1 MATLSPTRWSR
12 FKTRRNG
19 SQTRTGTTSTSLT
32 RDSDERNILKNLI
45 FINKSLSF
53 WDAVLQLVG
62 IWFLRKWL
70 VYIKLTEGAQ
80 LAFGLGFTTPVNW
93 MNFSISPNK
102 SMSFAKEAA
111 QNFVVFSAS
120 SRRPRLSWQRGN
132 CWGPL
137 WLLVVVFAKLL
148 CYLLQE
154 RAAIVQL
161 LGLDL
166 RHRHRF
172 LSGKSKTWPSEKLGR
187 G

>member
-137 WLLVVVFAKLL
+137 WTAGSRLCQASLLSSPGARG
-148 CYLLQE
+148 YRSTS
-154 RAAIVQL
+154 RAWPPPPSPVSFQVIKKK
-161 LGLDL
+161 LDL
-166 RHRHRF
+166 PQ
-172 LSGKSKTWPSEKLGR
+172 S
-187 G
+187 